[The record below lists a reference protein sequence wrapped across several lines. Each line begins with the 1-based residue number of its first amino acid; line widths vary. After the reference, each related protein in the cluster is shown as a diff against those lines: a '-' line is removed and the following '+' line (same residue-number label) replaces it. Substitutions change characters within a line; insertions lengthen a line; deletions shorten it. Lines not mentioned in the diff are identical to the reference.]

1 MGRLPRHARGRGKAS
16 GADRGY
22 DGRLLLSVR
31 GGRVVRLATF
41 TDRAEAAESRRGYL
55 SSERPFAD
63 DGGGRSS
70 VRRYPGLPV
79 DKIVTV

>member
-1 MGRLPRHARGRGKAS
+1 MPAVEGRRAVPIEAMTGGC
-16 GADRGY
+16 
-22 DGRLLLSVR
+22 LLSVR